1 MTTAYISRSKCDVCS
16 FEGYGT
22 MHTDPYEVPI
32 YFECL
37 LCDPKTFEEV
47 FVEERKS
54 SLSQDEE
61 SSAI

>member
-1 MTTAYISRSKCDVCS
+1 MTTAYISRSRCDACS

-22 MHTDPYEVPI
+22 MHIDPYEVPI

-61 SSAI
+61 SSTV